1 MKSFPPFFVKGSQ
14 TLPARAAQHVHGR
27 TILVDGGNMGR
38 PFGATC
44 QRPVFQAEKKHSQ
57 RKPQKA
63 GQNRRAFPAQPA
75 VAQQQT
81 SQKQSQRDGV
91 GQRCGMEKTPVGQL
105 HLHPVANTTGFGGFQ
120 TDDGFLCLAAAGPAF
135 RAGLRAGITDDGH
148 AALGVVADHFAEF
161 GHVRPPLSI

>member
-14 TLPARAAQHVHGR
+14 TLSTGAAQRVHGR
-27 TILVDGGNMGR
+27 AILVDGGNMGR
-38 PFGATC
+38 PLRTAR

-91 GQRCGMEKTPVGQL
+91 GQRRGMEKTPVGQL
-105 HLHPVANTTGFGGFQ
+105 HLHPVANTAGFGGFQ
-120 TDDGFLCLAAAGPAF
+120 TDDGFLCLAAAGSAF
-135 RAGLRAGITDDGH
+135 GAGLRTGITDDGH

>member
-14 TLPARAAQHVHGR
+14 TLPAGAAQRVHGR
-27 TILVDGGNMGR
+27 AILVDGGNMGR
-38 PFGATC
+38 PLRTAR

-63 GQNRRAFPAQPA
+63 GQNRRALSAQPA
-75 VAQQQT
+75 VAQQQAG
-81 SQKQSQRDGV
+81 QKQSQRDGV
-91 GQRCGMEKTPVGQL
+91 GQRRGMEKTPVGQL
-105 HLHPVANTTGFGGFQ
+105 HLHPVANTAGFGGFQ
-120 TDDGFLCLAAAGPAF
+120 TDDGFLRLAAAGSAF
-135 RAGLRAGITDDGH
+135 GAGLRAGITDDGH

>member
-14 TLPARAAQHVHGR
+14 TLPAGAAQRFHGR
-27 TILVDGGNMGR
+27 AILVDGGNMGR
-38 PFGATC
+38 PLRTAR

-63 GQNRRAFPAQPA
+63 GQNRRALSAQPA
-75 VAQQQT
+75 VAQQQAG
-81 SQKQSQRDGV
+81 QKQSQRDGV

-105 HLHPVANTTGFGGFQ
+105 HLHPVANTAGFGGFQ

-135 RAGLRAGITDDGH
+135 RAGLRTGITDDGH

>member
-14 TLPARAAQHVHGR
+14 TLSAGAAQRVHGR
-27 TILVDGGNMGR
+27 AILVDGGNMGR
-38 PFGATC
+38 PLRTAR

-63 GQNRRAFPAQPA
+63 GQNRRALSAQPA
-75 VAQQQT
+75 VAQQQAG
-81 SQKQSQRDGV
+81 QKQYQRDGV
-91 GQRCGMEKTPVGQL
+91 GQRCSMEKTPVGQL
-105 HLHPVANTTGFGGFQ
+105 HLHPVANTAGFGGFQ
-120 TDDGFLCLAAAGPAF
+120 TDDGFLRLAAAGSAF
-135 RAGLRAGITDDGH
+135 GAGLRAGITDDGH

>member
-14 TLPARAAQHVHGR
+14 TLPAGAAQRVHG
-27 TILVDGGNMGR
+27 TAILVDGGNMGR
-38 PFGATC
+38 PLRTAR
-44 QRPVFQAEKKHSQ
+44 QRPVFQTEKKHSQ

-75 VAQQQT
+75 VTQQQT
-81 SQKQSQRDGV
+81 GQKQSQRDGV
-91 GQRCGMEKTPVGQL
+91 GQRRGMEKTPVGQL
-105 HLHPVANTTGFGGFQ
+105 HLHPVANTAGFGGFQ
-120 TDDGFLCLAAAGPAF
+120 TDDGFLRLAAAGSAF
-135 RAGLRAGITDDGH
+135 GAGLRAGITDDGH

>member
-14 TLPARAAQHVHGR
+14 TLSAGAAQRVHGR
-27 TILVDGGNMGR
+27 AILVDGGNMRR
-38 PFGATC
+38 PLRTAR

-75 VAQQQT
+75 VTQQQT

-105 HLHPVANTTGFGGFQ
+105 HLHPVANTAGFGGFQ

-135 RAGLRAGITDDGH
+135 GAGLRTGITDDGH

>member
-14 TLPARAAQHVHGR
+14 TLSAGAAQRVHGR
-27 TILVDGGNMGR
+27 AILVDGGNMGR
-38 PFGATC
+38 PLRMAR

-63 GQNRRAFPAQPA
+63 GQNRRALSAQPA
-75 VAQQQT
+75 VAQQQAG
-81 SQKQSQRDGV
+81 QKQSQRDGV
-91 GQRCGMEKTPVGQL
+91 GQRRGMEKTPVGQL
-105 HLHPVANTTGFGGFQ
+105 HLHPVANTAGFGGFQ
-120 TDDGFLCLAAAGPAF
+120 TDDGFLRLAAAGSAF
-135 RAGLRAGITDDGH
+135 GAGLRAGITDDGH